1 MKKLFAAI
9 LLVGFI
15 ITAHSQTVSQLKSE
29 LTAKMKA
36 DSIANAKRLFQVEAS
51 VKSQSDKYNSL
62 PALDTTGKQL
72 KISGGKVVVLADPD
86 VAAAKSQVGSQ
97 ANLISN
103 LQEQSTSYQKQINAM
118 ALIIEDYKKR
128 IESLESSIA
137 KLKTALQ

>member
-9 LLVGFI
+9 LLVGFT